1 VFYLWR
7 NLGKPT
13 RKRKSRKLSS
23 GNVIKRSSGNVHKR
37 SSGNSHKRTSGY
49 SPKIQ
54 PYPTVTVT
62 VEVIV
67 QTEKALRIKNDRD
80 ETAWIPKIWVITKK
94 ELSEHTWEIEI
105 EKQNWKDK
113 FPGKPK
119 ESLSP
124 RSNHSKG
131 KQKIDRPPTPTVTA
145 TVEIV
150 RQSDKAILIK
160 NERGET
166 TWIPK
171 YWVIKKTELS
181 EHTWEIEIE
190 RQNWKDK
197 FPGKPK
203 ERLSPR
209 SNHSKGKQKVDPTPI
224 PTVTATVE
232 IVRQTEKAILIKN
245 DRGETAWIPKYWVI
259 KKTELSEHTWQI
271 EIKKQQ
277 WEEKFSGKPKERLSP
292 RSRHQ
297 KSKG

>member
-1 VFYLWR
+1 MFYLWR

-23 GNVIKRSSGNVHKR
+23 SNVRKR

-49 SPKIQ
+49 SPKIL

-150 RQSDKAILIK
+150 RQ
-160 NERGET
+160 
-166 TWIPK
+166 
-171 YWVIKKTELS
+171 
-181 EHTWEIEIE
+181 
-190 RQNWKDK
+190 
-197 FPGKPK
+197 
-203 ERLSPR
+203 
-209 SNHSKGKQKVDPTPI
+209 
-224 PTVTATVE
+224 
-232 IVRQTEKAILIKN
+232 TEKAILIKN

-259 KKTELSEHTWQI
+259 KKKELSEHTWQI

-277 WEEKFSGKPKERLSP
+277 WEEKFSGKPEERLSP
-292 RSRHQ
+292 RSNY
-297 KSKG
+297 SKGKQKLDLTPIPTVTATVEIIFQTEKALRIKNEMDETAWIPKYWVIKKKELSKNTWQIVIKKQQWEDKFPGRPK